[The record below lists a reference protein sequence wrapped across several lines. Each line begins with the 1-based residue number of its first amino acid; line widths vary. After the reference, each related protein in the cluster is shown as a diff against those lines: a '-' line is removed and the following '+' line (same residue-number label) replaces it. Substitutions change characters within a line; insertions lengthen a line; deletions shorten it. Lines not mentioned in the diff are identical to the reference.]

1 MARRLPSN
9 ECVQKESRAIGQERV
24 MKNSL
29 KFAVVVL
36 MGSML
41 SAVPLRADNPTGVS
55 TTARPGTLN
64 YVEGQAYLGQQSLDN
79 KSIGKVEV
87 SPGETLA
94 TDDGKAEILLTFG
107 VFVRLGDR
115 SSANM
120 ISAGLTNTQM
130 ALDQGE
136 AIVEVVQI
144 HPENFLAVVEDGRQ
158 TQILKTGL
166 YDFNENLHVVR
177 VLDGEAVVKDA
188 DARNGVKVK
197 AGHLV
202 DLTSTEP
209 LKTHK
214 FNKKEVEAEDL
225 YHWTSLRSSYL
236 AEANA
241 EYAPTYAYGGPG
253 WYGDGW
259 YWNPW
264 FSAYTFLPWDGIFY
278 SPFGWGFYSP
288 WCAYGAPLFYGGG
301 FYGGYPYHYPH
312 RFGPDPARWGPG
324 PHYGNPANYG
334 HGVHYAS
341 RSEGGVA
348 IGSLGA
354 FGGGGV
360 HGGAFHSGAP
370 HGASGFH
377 GSSSGSFHGGG
388 GFHGGGFGG
397 GGFHGG
403 GFGGGGFHGGGGG
416 FGGGGHR

>member
-1 MARRLPSN
+1 
-9 ECVQKESRAIGQERV
+9 

-29 KFAVVVL
+29 KFATFVL
-36 MGSML
+36 MGL
-41 SAVPLRADNPTGVS
+41 LFSAVPLPADSPTGTPTS
-55 TTARPGTLN
+55 ARPGTLN

-87 SPGETLA
+87 DPGETLS
-94 TDDGKAEILLTFG
+94 TNKGKAEILLTPG
-107 VFVRLGDR
+107 VFVRLGDD

-120 ISAGLTNTQM
+120 ISTSLTNTQM

-136 AIVEVVQI
+136 ATVEVVEI

-166 YDFNENLHVVR
+166 YDFDENLHVVR
-177 VLDGEAVVKDA
+177 VLDGEAVVK

-209 LKTHK
+209 LKAHK
-214 FNKKEVEAEDL
+214 FDKKEVEAEDL

-241 EYAPTYAYGGPG
+241 DYAPTYAYGGPG

-259 YWNPW
+259 YWDPW
-264 FSAYTFLPWDGIFY
+264 FSAYTFMPWDGIFY

-288 WCAYGAPLFYGGG
+288 WCAYGAPLFWGAG
-301 FYGGYPYHYPH
+301 FYGGYGGYGYGYGYGHYPH
-312 RFGPDPARWGPG
+312 RFGPDPAHWGPG
-324 PHYGNPANYG
+324 RHYGNPANYG

-348 IGSLGA
+348 MGSRGA
-354 FGGGGV
+354 FGGGF
-360 HGGAFHSGAP
+360 HGGAFHGGGF

-377 GSSSGSFHGGG
+377 GSSSASFHGGG

-403 GFGGGGFHGGGGG
+403 GFGGGFHGGGGG
-416 FGGGGHR
+416 FGGGGGHR